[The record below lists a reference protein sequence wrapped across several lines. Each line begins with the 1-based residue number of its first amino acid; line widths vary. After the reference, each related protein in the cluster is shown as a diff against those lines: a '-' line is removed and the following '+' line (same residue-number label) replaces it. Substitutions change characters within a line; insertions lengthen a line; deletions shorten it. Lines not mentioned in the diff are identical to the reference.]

1 MTMSQA
7 SFKHSSHF
15 CAAVITSPHGVKG
28 HVKVKCFLEEPQQL
42 KTYSPFCNERGE
54 EAYKVNKVI
63 SQDKDLLILS
73 LEGVQDRNQAESLK
87 GAKLMVAD
95 DKLPE
100 PEEDVFYHKDLV
112 GLKVM
117 SCTGE
122 DLGLLKAVFN
132 FGAGDL
138 LEVKTAQGKLELIPF
153 TKEMV
158 SRVAQDKETLTLTSE
173 GEAYLK
179 GDVYAS

>member
-1 MTMSQA
+1 MTMSQE

-15 CAAVITSPHGVKG
+15 CAAVITSPHGIKG
-28 HVKVKCFLEEPQQL
+28 YVKVKCFLEEPQKL
-42 KTYSPFCNERGE
+42 KTYSPFCNEMGE
-54 EAYKVNKVI
+54 EAYKVKKII
-63 SQDKDLLILS
+63 SQEKDMLILS

-112 GLKVM
+112 GLKVL
-117 SCTGE
+117 SRAGE

-138 LEVKTAQGKLELIPF
+138 LEIKTTQGKLELIPF

-158 SRVAQDKETLTLTSE
+158 LNVAQDNGALTLTSE
-173 GEAYLK
+173 GEAYLR